1 MDAGTIVGIIG
12 IVITTAIAVYAIQ
25 DVRKEVRKLILI
37 DRNISF
43 NHIVQDFAWL
53 FVEPT
58 GTGHTVEIAKG
69 IEKFCM
75 LANVLGSAKSAKS
88 SKSIIEHE
96 ALATARELVASG
108 CAKWKDDWDLE
119 AVEKAVREWQNEK
132 NAARVAK
139 IFGQNTKFPFSL

>member
-1 MDAGTIVGIIG
+1 
-12 IVITTAIAVYAIQ
+12 
-25 DVRKEVRKLILI
+25 
-37 DRNISF
+37 
-43 NHIVQDFAWL
+43 
-53 FVEPT
+53 
-58 GTGHTVEIAKG
+58 
-69 IEKFCM
+69 M